1 MGYFRIMPNTLLA
14 QREELEAAYRALCQ
28 DISETSAVIRQLRTM
43 TGFDGP
49 VEALRRTQQRGNE
62 QQAKLRQYARVL
74 EKLAEL
80 YIRTE
85 LENLDGGSPM
95 LPFASQAPQRRQP
108 SITWELQDMLP
119 DAEKLL
125 GMKVTIQDRD

>member
-1 MGYFRIMPNTLLA
+1 
-14 QREELEAAYRALCQ
+14 
-28 DISETSAVIRQLRTM
+28 M